1 MHLSK
6 IMTLIAIKIEER
18 CPSLAKAFLFFDM
31 DLDQEISRTEFAK
44 GIEKLRVKL
53 NKDDIDRVFEHMDKD
68 RSGTLNYHEFCGF
81 SEEKRR
87 NIDPF
92 DSATSGQ
99 RPGHTKNTYSTQEL
113 VLNDAASSPYRD
125 FMMKKDY

>member
-53 NKDDIDRVFEHMDKD
+53 NKEDIDRVFEHMDKD

-92 DSATSGQ
+92 DSVT
-99 RPGHTKNTYSTQEL
+99 PG
-113 VLNDAASSPYRD
+113 
-125 FMMKKDY
+125 